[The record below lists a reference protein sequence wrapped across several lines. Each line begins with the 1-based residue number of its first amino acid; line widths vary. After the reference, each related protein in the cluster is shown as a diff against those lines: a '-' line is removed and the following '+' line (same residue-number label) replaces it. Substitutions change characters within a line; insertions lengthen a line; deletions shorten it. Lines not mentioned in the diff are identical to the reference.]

1 MLHSA
6 VNDLQGI
13 MPLLSQIPTRS
24 KRLAKADKK
33 KKQNEKLYITYQ
45 FSQIHEFTEMQDLS
59 GRKVSFFFLDN
70 SKIKKEKIRIPAGLQ
85 HHIRE
90 FRKIP
95 GTHESLHK
103 SEKSQ

>member
-1 MLHSA
+1 MICKELCHYCPKFQ
-6 VNDLQGI
+6 LE
-13 MPLLSQIPTRS
+13 
-24 KRLAKADKK
+24 AKGWQKPIRK

-45 FSQIHEFTEMQDLS
+45 FSHIHEFEMQDLS
-59 GRKVSFFFLDN
+59 GRKVFFFFLDN
-70 SKIKKEKIRIPAGLQ
+70 SKIKKEKRIPAGLQ